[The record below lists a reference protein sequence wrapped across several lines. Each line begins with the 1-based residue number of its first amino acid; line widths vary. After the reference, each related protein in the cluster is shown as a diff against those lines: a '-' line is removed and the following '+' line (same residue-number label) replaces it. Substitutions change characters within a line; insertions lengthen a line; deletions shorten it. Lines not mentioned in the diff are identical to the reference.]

1 MPVRPSREW
10 RDAQAITRKF
20 SRAFELGF
28 AIVADRLQR
37 EVTLTAI
44 ADAVR
49 RGDPAPV
56 LNAIPE
62 DLWSTPRSL
71 AQQRIQKQTQKEE
84 LARIL
89 QELGIDPDSVL
100 GLSEKLQ
107 LALAEVAV
115 QQGMKTSASLQPGF
129 GFDVTN
135 PYTTRWIRSHSAEL
149 VALISEQARESIRRV
164 ISLAYISGESP
175 IQTAQQLKTMVG
187 LLPRETMWVRNHQ
200 ERLIAQNLPR
210 DAVRRSTEAYVKRV
224 LRERGERIA
233 RTEVIRANE
242 TGRLHAWKVAR
253 DEGLI
258 DVGAM
263 KRWQSGVVDP
273 TCKICRDLHGQIVP
287 LDEPF
292 YSNVLKRAVLAPPAH
307 PHCRCS
313 TSLKQVEELEPAGI
327 SEARPVSRFPETT
340 TFGPVF

>member
-10 RDAQAITRKF
+10 RDAQAVTRRF
-20 SRAFELGF
+20 SQAFEFGF
-28 AIVADRLQR
+28 AIVSDRLQR
-37 EVTLTAI
+37 EVTLTVI

-62 DLWSTPRSL
+62 DLWFTPRSL
-71 AQQRIQKQTQKEE
+71 AQQRIQKQTQEE
-84 LARIL
+84 KLEQIL
-89 QELGIDPDSVL
+89 EELGIDPKSVL

-115 QQGMKTSASLQPGF
+115 QQGEKTSGSIRPGF
-129 GFDVTN
+129 GFDVMN
-135 PYTTRWIRSHSAEL
+135 PYTTRWIQSHSAAL
-149 VALISEQARESIRRV
+149 VALIAEQTRESIRRV
-164 ISLAYISGESP
+164 ITEAYLLGESP

-200 ERLIAQNLPR
+200 ERLIAQGLPKE
-210 DAVRRSTEAYVKRV
+210 AVRRSTEGFVKRL

-233 RTEVIRANE
+233 RTETIRANE
-242 TGRLHAWKVAR
+242 IGRLHAWRVAR

-258 DVGAM
+258 DAGAQ
-263 KRWQSGVVDP
+263 KRWQSGVVEP
-273 TCKICRDLHGQIVP
+273 TCKICRDLHGQVVP

-292 YSNVLKRAVLAPPAH
+292 QSSVLGIAIPAPPAH

-313 TSLKQVEELEPAGI
+313 TSLKQVGEIEPAGI

-340 TFGPVF
+340 TFGPAI